1 MNKLRGFLKERGIRG
16 YSTMKKQEH
25 EAKVQKIQQEDKRAE
40 YEEDLRHNAVCS
52 ACLEQQRI
60 QRQIDEKTH
69 NERLF
74 ELTIRDLV
82 CEYCK
87 HANLAQDG
95 DDTFCVLCGA
105 LQSPGVNA
113 SYR

>member
-16 YSTMKKQEH
+16 YSTMKKQEL
-25 EAKVQKIQQEDKRAE
+25 EAKVQKIQQEDKRAK

-69 NERLF
+69 NELLF

-95 DDTFCVLCGA
+95 KDTFCVLCGA